1 MAWLDFAFLG
11 IVLLSLVIGMLRGFV
26 REVLSLATWILAFV
40 VTLKFAPLA
49 AEHLQ
54 DTIHA
59 VAARTAIA
67 YALVFFGVLI
77 AGAFVSHLV
86 GVLIRSS
93 GLRPIDRMLG
103 LGFGL
108 LRGALLI
115 VAVVMIAGFS
125 SLHEES
131 WWRQSQL
138 ASQLQPAAKSL
149 QSLIPQTWL
158 AYLQPAE
165 TKPGKVTVSS
175 SEH

>member
-1 MAWLDFAFLG
+1 MAWLDFAFFG

-26 REVLSLATWILAFV
+26 REVLSLASWILAIV
-40 VTLKFAPLA
+40 IALKFAPLA
-49 AEHLQ
+49 ASQLQ
-54 DTIHA
+54 GVIQ
-59 VAARTAIA
+59 AAPARIAIA

-77 AGAFVSHLV
+77 VGAIVSHLV
-86 GVLIRSS
+86 SVLIRSS

-108 LRGALLI
+108 LRGVLLI

-131 WWRQSQL
+131 WWQQSRL

-149 QSLIPQTWL
+149 QTLIPQTWL

-165 TKPGKVTVSS
+165 AKPGKVTVST